1 MYLRKKDL
9 EISIKIART
18 YVTNIQ
24 LAVSYENDQI
34 ALFEVKYS
42 ETIKNLAFTLCK
54 FEKNCCKQ
62 CDNSLDLDHSD
73 IIYKGISKT

>member
-1 MYLRKKDL
+1 VYLRKKDL
-9 EISIKIART
+9 ETSIKIART
-18 YVTNIQ
+18 YVTNIR

-54 FEKNCCKQ
+54 FEKNCCEQ
-62 CDNSLDLDHSD
+62 CGKFFFTDL
-73 IIYKGISKT
+73 IYLKY